1 MVISQIGAK
10 VKKMSFG
17 LTQSQRLGNF
27 FFLHCRIEF
36 ERENLI
42 SKCSFTS
49 VISVHNAKHGHNIR
63 YVV

>member
-10 VKKMSFG
+10 VKEMSFG
-17 LTQSQRLGNF
+17 FTQSQRLGKF

-36 ERENLI
+36 ERENLM

-49 VISVHNAKHGHNIR
+49 VTSVHNAKRGHNIR